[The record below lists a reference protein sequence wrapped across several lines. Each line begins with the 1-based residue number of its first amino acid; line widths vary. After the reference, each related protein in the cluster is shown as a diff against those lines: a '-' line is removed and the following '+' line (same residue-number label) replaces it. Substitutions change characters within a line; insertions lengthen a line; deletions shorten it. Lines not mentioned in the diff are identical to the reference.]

1 MKTASPDFII
11 AERSW
16 PVGSLDELGNF
27 IAVPDAGMSITDARR
42 AYDRGLVEMCQ
53 GRREEVHAGR
63 LMEVVSIYAIPR
75 KHPRRVDRPTFGRG
89 TVSG

>member
-16 PVGSLDELGNF
+16 PVGSLDELGDW
-27 IAVPDAGMSITDARR
+27 IAVPDAGMTLDEARR
-42 AYDRGLVEMCQ
+42 AYDRGVIEMCQ
-53 GRREEVHAGR
+53 GRHKAVHAGR

-75 KHPRRVDRPTFGRG
+75 KHPRRVDKVTFGRG
-89 TVSG
+89 KVSG